1 MGGKRPDQHN
11 IAPAEAGATDYKH
24 HPQSTHGKDQ
34 DLDTEGDKR
43 RLAQSMKEGR
53 GQPFPPDVPAPSV
66 DANRARE
73 SAEDE
78 AREQP
83 GAADAET
90 RKEDP
95 LV

>member
-24 HPQSTHGKDQ
+24 NPQTTHGKDE
-34 DLDTEGDKR
+34 DRDMERDKQ
-43 RLAQSMKEGR
+43 RLAQSMKEGS

-73 SAEDE
+73 SAESED
-78 AREQP
+78 QP
-83 GAADAET
+83 GAGDTET
-90 RKEDP
+90 GKENP
-95 LV
+95 SV